1 MVKLIGKNKIFCAV
15 FISGR
20 GSNLKSIYKYSRKYS
35 SKINLKLVVSNKSNV
50 EGVKFAR
57 KKKIITKIDKFK
69 NKRESEKKILEIL
82 VKKKIKLICLAG
94 FMKILSGN
102 FIKKFKGK
110 IVNIHPSLL
119 PKYKGLNTHK
129 RALENKERFSGCS
142 VHYVTEKLD
151 SGKIILQQ
159 KVKILKLDTPKKL
172 QKRVLKIEN
181 KLYPRAIH
189 KILSAT

>member
-1 MVKLIGKNKIFCAV
+1 MVKIKYSVQFYLR
-15 FISGR
+15 R

-119 PKYKGLNTHK
+119 PKYNGLDTHK

>member
-50 EGVKFAR
+50 GGVKFAR

-119 PKYKGLNTHK
+119 PKYKGLDTHK

>member
-1 MVKLIGKNKIFCAV
+1 
-15 FISGR
+15 
-20 GSNLKSIYKYSRKYS
+20 
-35 SKINLKLVVSNKSNV
+35 
-50 EGVKFAR
+50 
-57 KKKIITKIDKFK
+57 
-69 NKRESEKKILEIL
+69 
-82 VKKKIKLICLAG
+82 
-94 FMKILSGN
+94 MKILSGN
-102 FIKKFKGK
+102 FVKKFKGK

-159 KVKILKLDTPKKL
+159 KVKILELDTPKKL

>member
-119 PKYKGLNTHK
+119 PKYKGLDTHK

-189 KILSAT
+189 KILSTT

>member
-119 PKYKGLNTHK
+119 PKYKGLDTHK

>member
-57 KKKIITKIDKFK
+57 RKKIITKIDKFK

-102 FIKKFKGK
+102 FVKKFKGK

-159 KVKILKLDTPKKL
+159 KVKILELDTPKKL

>member
-102 FIKKFKGK
+102 FVKKFKGK

-119 PKYKGLNTHK
+119 PKYKGLDTHK